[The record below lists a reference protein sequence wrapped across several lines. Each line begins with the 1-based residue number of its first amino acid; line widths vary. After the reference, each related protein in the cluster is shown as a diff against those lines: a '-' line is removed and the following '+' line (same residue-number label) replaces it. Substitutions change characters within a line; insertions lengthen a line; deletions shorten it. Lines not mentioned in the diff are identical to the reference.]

1 MILNHSGVTEMIL
14 HFHNCHIMN
23 ESKCPVP
30 RDQQPTNEFI
40 ELSKSLV
47 FSWPKTKKSLI
58 LILVKFWVGSFFLF
72 LLISSGSVY
81 FKTSL
86 LKYML
91 LSLFS
96 SLSVPILLSIRL
108 YLGWNHV
115 FKRLTSERVE
125 YEESGW
131 YDGQVWIKPGVLK
144 EKESLI
150 ASIEVKPILKNL
162 IQIISIILIL
172 VLSGILLFQYNNF

>member
-1 MILNHSGVTEMIL
+1 
-14 HFHNCHIMN
+14 MN

-30 RDQQPTNEFI
+30 REQQPTNEFI
-40 ELSKSLV
+40 ELSKSKI

-58 LILVKFWVGSFFLF
+58 LILIKFWVGAFVLF
-72 LLISSGSVY
+72 LVISSGSVY

-86 LKYML
+86 TKYIL
-91 LSLFS
+91 LSFFS
-96 SLSVPILLSIRL
+96 SLSIPLLISIRL
-108 YLGWNHV
+108 YLGWNHI
-115 FKRLTSERVE
+115 FKRLTSEKVE

-131 YDGQVWIKPGVLK
+131 YDGQVWEIPLVLK

-162 IQIISIILIL
+162 IQIFSIISVIALT
-172 VLSGILLFQYNNF
+172 GILIFQYNYF

>member
-1 MILNHSGVTEMIL
+1 
-14 HFHNCHIMN
+14 MN

-40 ELSKSLV
+40 ELSKSTT

-58 LILVKFWVGSFFLF
+58 SVLIKFWLGAFFLF
-72 LLISSGSVY
+72 LIISSLSVY
-81 FKTSL
+81 FKTST
-86 LKYML
+86 LKYIL
-91 LSLFS
+91 ISFFS
-96 SLSVPILLSIRL
+96 SLSIPLLISIRL

-131 YDGQVWIKPGVLK
+131 YDGQVWIKPLVLK

-150 ASIEVKPILKNL
+150 AINEVKPILKNL
-162 IQIISIILIL
+162 IQIFSIISTLA
-172 VLSGILLFQYNNF
+172 LSGILLFQYKNF

>member
-1 MILNHSGVTEMIL
+1 
-14 HFHNCHIMN
+14 MN

-30 RDQQPTNEFI
+30 KEQQPTNEFI
-40 ELSKSLV
+40 ELSKSKI
-47 FSWPKTKKSLI
+47 FSWPKTKKLLVTALI
-58 LILVKFWVGSFFLF
+58 KIWVATFVIFLV
-72 LLISSGSVY
+72 IASGSIY

-86 LKYML
+86 LKYVL
-91 LSLFS
+91 LSIFS
-96 SLSVPILLSIRL
+96 SLSIPLLISIRL
-108 YLGWNHV
+108 HLGWNHV

-131 YDGQVWIKPGVLK
+131 YDGQVWIKPLVLK

-162 IQIISIILIL
+162 IQIFSIILVL
-172 VLSGILLFQYNNF
+172 ALSGILLFQYNNF

>member
-1 MILNHSGVTEMIL
+1 MTSNHSGVMEIIL
-14 HFHNCHIMN
+14 LFHNCHFMN

-30 RDQQPTNEFI
+30 REQQPTNEFI
-40 ELSKSLV
+40 ELSKSSI

-58 LILVKFWVGSFFLF
+58 LILVKFWVGSFVLF

-86 LKYML
+86 LKYIL

-96 SLSVPILLSIRL
+96 SLSIPLLITIRL

-115 FKRLTSERVE
+115 FKRLTSERIE

-131 YDGQVWIKPGVLK
+131 YDGQVWIKPLVLK

-162 IQIISIILIL
+162 IQILSIILIL
-172 VLSGILLFQYNNF
+172 ALSGILLFQYNNF